1 MLYVKSKLPNSTIV
15 SEEPVSQKHYF
26 LCPFIFIL
34 FDCFVV
40 YCMHVAMTTQFPS
53 GINKVSCLFLIVLL
67 LMFFKLT
74 ARGWIL
80 SVRQTAPSV

>member
-53 GINKVSCLFLIVLL
+53 VLNCSSANVFQIDCKR
-67 LMFFKLT
+67 MDP
-74 ARGWIL
+74 L
-80 SVRQTAPSV
+80 SETNST

>member
-80 SVRQTAPSV
+80 AVRQTAPSV

>member
-15 SEEPVSQKHYF
+15 SEEPASQKHYF

-80 SVRQTAPSV
+80 AVRQTAPSV

>member
-53 GINKVSCLFLIVLL
+53 GINKVSCLFPVC
-67 LMFFKLT
+67 
-74 ARGWIL
+74 
-80 SVRQTAPSV
+80 S